1 MRILI
6 LMSDIGGGHRS
17 CTLALQQEFAHWF
30 PGVHEVFSVDVF
42 KQFAPWPLDYVPLA
56 YKYIANKLPG
66 FWQWVFSNY
75 GSLITEEQ
83 MATWLAGYLEPYF
96 ELLLESMR
104 PDVLVTV
111 NPLFH
116 PTLFRHLQATGR
128 DLPVVSVVS
137 DLVTPHGSW
146 FHSQLDLCCV
156 PTVQAA
162 VAARRYRVSE
172 RNVRVYG
179 LPVRRQF
186 VDVEVRERRAW
197 KRLLDMEE
205 QLPLILVIGGGEGF
219 GTIATLV
226 EQLVASRRRKA
237 MPDCQVAVI
246 CGRNKA
252 LARRLAQSFGTEQ
265 VRVLGFVTDMYA
277 WMAASDCAVTKAGPG
292 TIMEAAAMGLPVIL
306 SGFVPGQEAENPAFV
321 IRHGMGTYAPSPASQ
336 VSVLTEWLSDER
348 KLGRFSDA
356 ARATACARAGQSIV
370 EEVDRLFG

>member
-1 MRILI
+1 MRVLI

-30 PGVHEVFSVDVF
+30 PGVHDVSSIDVF
-42 KQFAPWPLDYVPLA
+42 RRFVPWPFDYLPAA
-56 YKYIANKLPG
+56 YKHIANKHPG
-66 FWQWVFSNY
+66 FWHWVFNNY

-83 MATWLAGYLEPYF
+83 LAAWLAGYLEPYF
-96 ELLLESMR
+96 ELLFERMR
-104 PDVLVTV
+104 PDLLVTV
-111 NPLFH
+111 NPLLH
-116 PTLFRHLQATGR
+116 PTLFRHLRRTGR

-146 FHSQLDLCCV
+146 FHAQLDLCCV
-156 PTVQAA
+156 PTVHAA
-162 VAARRYRVSE
+162 VAARNHRVAE

-186 VDVEVRERRAW
+186 VDVEVRDRRAW
-197 KRLLDMEE
+197 KRSLDLEE
-205 QLPLILVIGGGEGF
+205 QLPLVLVIGGGEGF
-219 GTIATLV
+219 GTIAALV

-252 LARRLAQSFGTEQ
+252 LAQRLSRSFGADQ
-265 VRVLGFVTDMYA
+265 VRVLGFVTDMHA

-321 IRHGMGTYAPSPASQ
+321 VRQGMGTYAPSPAGQ
-336 VSVLTEWLSDER
+336 VSVLADWLSDGR
-348 KLGRFSDA
+348 KLGRYSDA
-356 ARATACARAGQSIV
+356 ARATACVRAGQSIV